1 MSEHPTV
8 HAARGAQPEG
18 ANTADGLAHSSV
30 AGSAA
35 DDQRI
40 VAPVGVEHRESVDSG
55 VSDRLAASDR
65 HIDCADSRTAGQ
77 VTDHIVE
84 HDIDGDSASA
94 SGFVSHASTESR
106 RGRILTALRWAWP
119 NTLPVLTGYLFLGI
133 TYGVLMTTHGF
144 PFWLP
149 IVTALV
155 IYTGSMEFLLV
166 GILSSSFNPLS
177 ALLTAV
183 VVGARHLFYG
193 IAMLGKYRNM
203 GWKKPYLIFTTS
215 DETFSV
221 NYSARIP
228 RDRHVDRG
236 WFYFWVSFLDQMYWV
251 VGSAAGA
258 VFGSLIT
265 VDISGLDFVMTAMFM
280 VIFLQQWFQ
289 DGTSLRHVLA
299 DHVCEL
305 IGVVG
310 SLSALLVFGPE
321 RFIIPAMAII
331 LVLLLAI
338 RRPLERGMKPKE
350 QQ

>member
-18 ANTADGLAHSSV
+18 ANTADGLVHSAI
-30 AGSAA
+30 AGSA
-35 DDQRI
+35 DDERKA
-40 VAPVGVEHRESVDSG
+40 VDSTGVEHG
-55 VSDRLAASDR
+55 G
-65 HIDCADSRTAGQ
+65 IMDCAVADRDVVSGHPGGYSADPAAGQ

-94 SGFVSHASTESR
+94 SGFVSYASTESR
-106 RGRILTALRWAWP
+106 RDRILTALRWTWP

-289 DGTSLRHVLA
+289 DGTSLRHVLT

-310 SLSALLVFGPE
+310 SLAALLVFGPE

-338 RRPLERGMKPKE
+338 RHPLERGMKPKK

>member
-8 HAARGAQPEG
+8 DAARDAQPES
-18 ANTADGLAHSSV
+18 ANTADGLAHSAI
-30 AGSAA
+30 AGSA
-35 DDQRI
+35 DDERK
-40 VAPVGVEHRESVDSG
+40 AVDSTG
-55 VSDRLAASDR
+55 VG
-65 HIDCADSRTAGQ
+65 HGGIMDCAVADRDVVSGHPDGYSADPVAVQ

-94 SGFVSHASTESR
+94 SRFVSHASTRSR
-106 RGRILTALRWAWP
+106 RDRILTALRWAWP

-177 ALLTAV
+177 AFLTAV

-280 VIFLQQWFQ
+280 VIFLQRWFQ
-289 DGTSLRHVLA
+289 DGTSLRHVLT

-310 SLSALLVFGPE
+310 SLAALLVFGPE